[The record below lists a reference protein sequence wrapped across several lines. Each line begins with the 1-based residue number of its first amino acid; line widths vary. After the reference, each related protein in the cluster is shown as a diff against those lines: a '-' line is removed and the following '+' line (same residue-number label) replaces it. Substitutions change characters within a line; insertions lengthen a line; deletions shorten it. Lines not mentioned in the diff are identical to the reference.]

1 MRHYE
6 VVLLVR
12 PDRSEQLSDMLKRYQ
27 DLVEKNNGNI
37 HRLEDIGRLQLAY
50 NIQDMHKAH
59 YVIINIECDDQTLSE
74 IESSFKFND
83 SIIRHL
89 IVRMNTAETG
99 PSILFS
105 ENNKQEKEKE
115 KEKKEK
121 DKKVVKR
128 KDERQLI
135 EKVAE
140 AKKDQVMESKSESD
154 LVETEREGSEE
165 QNKDV
170 SDEKE

>member
-6 VVLLVR
+6 VVLLVH
-12 PDRSEQLSDMLKRYQ
+12 PAQSDQLSGMLKRYQ
-27 DLVEKNNGNI
+27 DLVEKNNGKV
-37 HRLEDIGRLQLAY
+37 HRLEDIGRLRLAY

-59 YVIINIECDDQTLSE
+59 YVLINIECDNQTLSE

-89 IVRMNTAETG
+89 IVRMNKAETE

-105 ENNKQEKEKE
+105 VNSKKEKE
-115 KEKKEK
+115 KNEK
-121 DKKVVKR
+121 DKKAVKR
-128 KDERQLI
+128 KNERQLI

-140 AKKDQVMESKSESD
+140 AKKDQVMASKSESD

-170 SDEKE
+170 LDEKE

>member
-12 PDRSEQLSDMLKRYQ
+12 PDRSDQLSDMLKRYQ

-59 YVIINIECDDQTLSE
+59 YVLINIECDDQTLSE

-89 IVRMNTAETG
+89 IVRMNKAETG

-105 ENNKQEKEKE
+105 ENNKEEKGTR
-115 KEKKEK
+115 
-121 DKKVVKR
+121 DRDNKVIER
-128 KDERQLI
+128 KNESQLI
-135 EKVAE
+135 KKVAE
-140 AKKDQVMESKSESD
+140 AKKDKEMESKSESD
-154 LVETEREGSEE
+154 LDETEIEESEE
-165 QNKDV
+165 QNKDALG
-170 SDEKE
+170 EKE

>member
-6 VVLLVR
+6 VVLLVH
-12 PDRSEQLSDMLKRYQ
+12 PAQSDQLSGMLKRYQ
-27 DLVEKNNGNI
+27 DLVEKNNGKV

-59 YVIINIECDDQTLSE
+59 YVLINIECDDQTLSE

-89 IVRMNTAETG
+89 IVRMNKAETE

-105 ENNKQEKEKE
+105 ENNKQEKEK
-115 KEKKEK
+115 KEK
-121 DKKVVKR
+121 DKKVVRSKN
-128 KDERQLI
+128 ESPLI

-140 AKKDQVMESKSESD
+140 VEKDQVTESKSEND

-165 QNKDV
+165 QNEDV

>member
-12 PDRSEQLSDMLKRYQ
+12 SDRSDQVSDMLKRYQ

-59 YVIINIECDDQTLSE
+59 YVLINIECDNQTLSE

-115 KEKKEK
+115 KKEK
-121 DKKVVKR
+121 DKKVVRSKN
-128 KDERQLI
+128 ESPLI

-140 AKKDQVMESKSESD
+140 VEKDQVTESKSEND

>member
-12 PDRSEQLSDMLKRYQ
+12 PDRSDQLSDMLKRYQ

-59 YVIINIECDDQTLSE
+59 YVLINIECDDQTLSE

-89 IVRMNTAETG
+89 IVRMNKAETE

-105 ENNKQEKEKE
+105 ENNKQEKQ
-115 KEKKEK
+115 KKEK
-121 DKKVVKR
+121 DKKIIER
-128 KDERQLI
+128 KNESPLI
-135 EKVAE
+135 EKKVVE
-140 AKKDQVMESKSESD
+140 VKKDKV
-154 LVETEREGSEE
+154 VETESEVDPGEIETQGSAE
-165 QNKDV
+165 QNEDV
-170 SDEKE
+170 SDEKG

>member
-12 PDRSEQLSDMLKRYQ
+12 PDRSDQLSDMLKRYQ
-27 DLVEKNNGNI
+27 DLVEKNNGNV

-59 YVIINIECDDQTLSE
+59 YVLINIECDDQTLSE

-89 IVRMNTAETG
+89 IVRMNKAETE

-105 ENNKQEKEKE
+105 VNSKKEKE
-115 KEKKEK
+115 KNEK
-121 DKKVVKR
+121 DKKAVKR
-128 KDERQLI
+128 KNERQLI

-170 SDEKE
+170 LDEKE

>member
-12 PDRSEQLSDMLKRYQ
+12 PDRSDQLSDMLKRYQ

-59 YVIINIECDDQTLSE
+59 YVLINIECDDQTLSE

-89 IVRMNTAETG
+89 IVRMNKAETE
-99 PSILFS
+99 PSVLFS
-105 ENNKQEKEKE
+105 ANNKEKND
-115 KEKKEK
+115 K
-121 DKKVVKR
+121 DKTAVKR
-128 KDERQLI
+128 KNESQLI

-140 AKKDQVMESKSESD
+140 AKKDQVIESKSESD
-154 LVETEREGSEE
+154 LVETEKKGSEE

-170 SDEKE
+170 LNEKE

>member
-12 PDRSEQLSDMLKRYQ
+12 SDRSDQLPAMLKRYQ

-59 YVIINIECDDQTLSE
+59 YVLINIECDDQTLSE

-89 IVRMNTAETG
+89 IVRMNKAETG

-105 ENNKQEKEKE
+105 ENNKKNKEKMN
-115 KEKKEK
+115 K
-121 DKKVVKR
+121 DNKVVER
-128 KDERQLI
+128 KNESQLI
-135 EKVAE
+135 EKVTE
-140 AKKDQVMESKSESD
+140 AKKDKKIESKAESD
-154 LVETEREGSEE
+154 LDETGREGSEE

-170 SDEKE
+170 LDEKE

>member
-6 VVLLVR
+6 VVLIVR
-12 PDRSEQLSDMLKRYQ
+12 PDRSDQLSDMLKRYQ

-59 YVIINIECDDQTLSE
+59 YVLINIECDDQTLSE

-83 SIIRHL
+83 SILRHL
-89 IVRMNTAETG
+89 IVRMNKAETE

-105 ENNKQEKEKE
+105 ENNKQEKEK
-115 KEKKEK
+115 KEK
-121 DKKVVKR
+121 DKKVVRSKN
-128 KDERQLI
+128 ESPLI

-140 AKKDQVMESKSESD
+140 VEKDQVTESKSEND

-165 QNKDV
+165 QNEDV

>member
-12 PDRSEQLSDMLKRYQ
+12 PDLSDQFTDMLKRYQ
-27 DLVEKNNGNI
+27 DMVEKNNGNV

-83 SIIRHL
+83 SIIRYL
-89 IVRMNTAETG
+89 IVRMNKAETE

-105 ENNKQEKEKE
+105 ENNKQEKEK
-115 KEKKEK
+115 KEK
-121 DKKVVKR
+121 DKKVVER
-128 KDERQLI
+128 KNESQLI

-170 SDEKE
+170 LDEKE

>member
-12 PDRSEQLSDMLKRYQ
+12 TDRSDQLQAMLKRYQ
-27 DLVEKNNGNI
+27 DLVEKNNGNV

-59 YVIINIECDDQTLSE
+59 YVLINIECDDQTLSE

-89 IVRMNTAETG
+89 IVRMNKAETG

-105 ENNKQEKEKE
+105 ENNKEEKRK
-115 KEKKEK
+115 K
-121 DKKVVKR
+121 DKDNKIIER
-128 KDERQLI
+128 KNESQLI

-154 LVETEREGSEE
+154 LAETEREGSEE
-165 QNKDV
+165 QNEDV
-170 SDEKE
+170 IDEKE

>member
-12 PDRSEQLSDMLKRYQ
+12 PDRSDQLSDMLKRYQ

-50 NIQDMHKAH
+50 NIQDLHKAH
-59 YVIINIECDDQTLSE
+59 YVLINIECDDQTLSK
-74 IESSFKFND
+74 IESSFKIND
-83 SIIRHL
+83 SILRYL
-89 IVRMNTAETG
+89 IVRMNKVETE

-105 ENNKQEKEKE
+105 ENNKQVKEI
-115 KEKKEK
+115 KEK
-121 DKKVVKR
+121 DKKIVRSKN
-128 KDERQLI
+128 ESPLI
-135 EKVAE
+135 EKAAE
-140 AKKDQVMESKSESD
+140 TKKDQVMEIESENN
-154 LVETEREGSEE
+154 LGQTEAEGSGE

-170 SDEKE
+170 LDEKD

>member
-6 VVLLVR
+6 VVLLVH
-12 PDRSEQLSDMLKRYQ
+12 PDQSDQLTDMLKRYQ
-27 DLVEKNNGNI
+27 DMVEKDSGKV

-59 YVIINIECDDQTLSE
+59 YVLINIECSDKTLSE

-89 IVRMNTAETG
+89 IVRMNKAETE

-105 ENNKQEKEKE
+105 ENNKQEKQ
-115 KEKKEK
+115 KKEK
-121 DKKVVKR
+121 DKKIIER
-128 KDERQLI
+128 KNESPLI
-135 EKVAE
+135 EKVVE
-140 AKKDQVMESKSESD
+140 VKKDQVVQIESEND
-154 LVETEREGSEE
+154 PGETETQGSAE
-165 QNKDV
+165 QNEDV
-170 SDEKE
+170 SDEKG

>member
-12 PDRSEQLSDMLKRYQ
+12 PNRSDQLPAMIKRYQ
-27 DLVEKNNGNI
+27 DLVEKNNGII

-59 YVIINIECDDQTLSE
+59 YVLINIECDDQTLSE

-89 IVRMNTAETG
+89 IVRMNKAETE

-105 ENNKQEKEKE
+105 VNSKKEKE
-115 KEKKEK
+115 KNEK
-121 DKKVVKR
+121 DKKAVKR
-128 KDERQLI
+128 KNESQLI

-154 LVETEREGSEE
+154 LVETERAGSEE

-170 SDEKE
+170 LDEKE

>member
-6 VVLLVR
+6 VVLLVQ
-12 PDRSEQLSDMLKRYQ
+12 PDLSDQLTDMLKRYQ
-27 DLVEKNNGNI
+27 DMVEKNNGNV

-59 YVIINIECDDQTLSE
+59 YVLINIECDDQTLSE

-89 IVRMNTAETG
+89 IVRMNKAETE

-105 ENNKQEKEKE
+105 ENNKQEKEKR
-115 KEKKEK
+115 EK
-121 DKKVVKR
+121 DKKVVER
-128 KDERQLI
+128 KNESPLI
-135 EKVAE
+135 EKVVE
-140 AKKDQVMESKSESD
+140 VKKDQVVQIESEND
-154 LVETEREGSEE
+154 PGETEAEGSEE
-165 QNKDV
+165 KNEDV

>member
-6 VVLLVR
+6 VVLLVH
-12 PDRSEQLSDMLKRYQ
+12 PDQSDQLTDMLKRYQ
-27 DLVEKNNGNI
+27 DMVEKDSGKV

-59 YVIINIECDDQTLSE
+59 YVLINIECSDKTLSE

-89 IVRMNTAETG
+89 IVRMNKAETE

-105 ENNKQEKEKE
+105 ENNKQEKQ
-115 KEKKEK
+115 KKEK
-121 DKKVVKR
+121 DKKIIKR
-128 KDERQLI
+128 KNESPLI
-135 EKVAE
+135 EKKVVE
-140 AKKDQVMESKSESD
+140 VKKDKV
-154 LVETEREGSEE
+154 VETESEVDPGEIETQGSAE
-165 QNKDV
+165 QNEDV
-170 SDEKE
+170 SDEKG

>member
-6 VVLLVR
+6 VVLLVQ
-12 PDRSEQLSDMLKRYQ
+12 PDLSDQLTDMLKRYQ
-27 DLVEKNNGNI
+27 DMVEKNNGNV

-59 YVIINIECDDQTLSE
+59 YVLINIECDDQTLSE

-89 IVRMNTAETG
+89 IVRMNKAETE

-105 ENNKQEKEKE
+105 ENNKQEKEKR
-115 KEKKEK
+115 EK
-121 DKKVVKR
+121 DKKVVER
-128 KDERQLI
+128 KNESPLI
-135 EKVAE
+135 EKVVE
-140 AKKDQVMESKSESD
+140 VKKDQVMEIKSENAPGEI
-154 LVETEREGSEE
+154 ETKGSEE
-165 QNKDV
+165 QNEDV
-170 SDEKE
+170 R

>member
-12 PDRSEQLSDMLKRYQ
+12 PNRSDQLPAMLKRYQ

-37 HRLEDIGRLQLAY
+37 HRLEDIGRHQLAY
-50 NIQDMHKAH
+50 NIQDIHKAH
-59 YVIINIECDDQTLSE
+59 YVLINIECDDQTLSE

-89 IVRMNTAETG
+89 IVRMNKAETE

-105 ENNKQEKEKE
+105 ANSKKEKE
-115 KEKKEK
+115 KNEK
-121 DKKVVKR
+121 DKKAVKR
-128 KDERQLI
+128 KNESQLI

-154 LVETEREGSEE
+154 LVETERAGSEE

-170 SDEKE
+170 LDEKE

>member
-1 MRHYE
+1 
-6 VVLLVR
+6 VR
-12 PDRSEQLSDMLKRYQ
+12 PDRSDQLSDMLKRYQ

-59 YVIINIECDDQTLSE
+59 YVLINIECDDQTLSE

-89 IVRMNTAETG
+89 IVRMNKAETE

-105 ENNKQEKEKE
+105 ENNKQEKEKR
-115 KEKKEK
+115 EK
-121 DKKVVKR
+121 DKKVVER
-128 KDERQLI
+128 KNESPLI
-135 EKVAE
+135 EKVVE
-140 AKKDQVMESKSESD
+140 VKKDQVVQIESEND
-154 LVETEREGSEE
+154 PGETEAEGSEE
-165 QNKDV
+165 KNEDV

>member
-6 VVLLVR
+6 VVLLVS
-12 PDRSEQLSDMLKRYQ
+12 PDRSDQLPDMLKRYQ

-59 YVIINIECDDQTLSE
+59 YVLINIECDDQTLSE

-89 IVRMNTAETG
+89 IVRMNKAETG
-99 PSILFS
+99 PSTLFS
-105 ENNKQEKEKE
+105 KNNKQE

-121 DKKVVKR
+121 DKTVVER
-128 KDERQLI
+128 KNESPLI
-135 EKVAE
+135 EKVVE
-140 AKKDQVMESKSESD
+140 VKKDQVMEIKSEND
-154 LVETEREGSEE
+154 PGEIETKGSEE
-165 QNKDV
+165 QNEDV
-170 SDEKE
+170 R

>member
-12 PDRSEQLSDMLKRYQ
+12 PDRSDQLSDMLKRYQ

-59 YVIINIECDDQTLSE
+59 YVLINIECSDKTLSE

-89 IVRMNTAETG
+89 IVRMNKAETE

-105 ENNKQEKEKE
+105 ANSKKEKE
-115 KEKKEK
+115 KNEK
-121 DKKVVKR
+121 DKKAVKR
-128 KDERQLI
+128 KNESQLI

-170 SDEKE
+170 LDEKE

>member
-6 VVLLVR
+6 VVLLVH
-12 PDRSEQLSDMLKRYQ
+12 PDQSDQLTDMLKRYQ
-27 DLVEKNNGNI
+27 DMVEKDSGKV

-59 YVIINIECDDQTLSE
+59 YVLINIECSDKTLSE

-89 IVRMNTAETG
+89 IVRMNKAETE

-105 ENNKQEKEKE
+105 ENNKQEKQ
-115 KEKKEK
+115 KKEK
-121 DKKVVKR
+121 DKKIIER
-128 KDERQLI
+128 KNESPLI
-135 EKVAE
+135 EKKVVE
-140 AKKDQVMESKSESD
+140 VKKDKV
-154 LVETEREGSEE
+154 VETESEVDTGEIETQGSAE
-165 QNKDV
+165 QNEDV
-170 SDEKE
+170 SDEKG

>member
-6 VVLLVR
+6 VVLIVR
-12 PDRSEQLSDMLKRYQ
+12 PDRSDQLSDMLKRYQ

-59 YVIINIECDDQTLSE
+59 YVLINIECDDQTLSE
-74 IESSFKFND
+74 VESSFKFND

-89 IVRMNTAETG
+89 IVRMNKAETE
-99 PSILFS
+99 PSIIFS
-105 ENNKQEKEKE
+105 ENNKEEKGTR
-115 KEKKEK
+115 
-121 DKKVVKR
+121 DRDNKVIER
-128 KDERQLI
+128 KNESQLI
-135 EKVAE
+135 KKVAE
-140 AKKDQVMESKSESD
+140 AKKDKEMENKSESD
-154 LVETEREGSEE
+154 LDETEREESEE

-170 SDEKE
+170 LGEKE

>member
-6 VVLLVR
+6 VVLLVH
-12 PDRSEQLSDMLKRYQ
+12 PDRSDQLPAMLIRYK
-27 DLVEKNNGNI
+27 DLVEENNGNV

-50 NIQDMHKAH
+50 NIQDLHKAH
-59 YVIINIECDDQTLSE
+59 YVLINIECDDQTLSE

-83 SIIRHL
+83 SILRHL
-89 IVRMNTAETG
+89 IVRMNKAETE

-115 KEKKEK
+115 KKEK
-121 DKKVVKR
+121 DKKVVRSKN
-128 KDERQLI
+128 ESPLI

-140 AKKDQVMESKSESD
+140 VEKDQVTESKSEND

>member
-12 PDRSEQLSDMLKRYQ
+12 SDRSDQVSDMLKRYQ

-59 YVIINIECDDQTLSE
+59 YVLINIECDDQTLSE

-83 SIIRHL
+83 SILRHL
-89 IVRMNTAETG
+89 IVRMNKAETE

-105 ENNKQEKEKE
+105 ANSKKEKE
-115 KEKKEK
+115 KNEK
-121 DKKVVKR
+121 DKKAVKR
-128 KDERQLI
+128 KNESQLI

-154 LVETEREGSEE
+154 LVETERAGSEE

-170 SDEKE
+170 LDEKE

>member
-12 PDRSEQLSDMLKRYQ
+12 PDRSDQLSDMLKRYQ

-59 YVIINIECDDQTLSE
+59 YVLINIECDNQTLSE

-89 IVRMNTAETG
+89 IVRMNKAETE

-105 ENNKQEKEKE
+105 ENNKQEKQ
-115 KEKKEK
+115 KKEK
-121 DKKVVKR
+121 DKKIIER
-128 KDERQLI
+128 KNESPLI
-135 EKVAE
+135 EKKVVE
-140 AKKDQVMESKSESD
+140 VKKDKV
-154 LVETEREGSEE
+154 VETESEVDPGEIETQGSAE
-165 QNKDV
+165 QNEDV
-170 SDEKE
+170 SDEKG

>member
-12 PDRSEQLSDMLKRYQ
+12 PDRSDQLSDMLKRYQ

-59 YVIINIECDDQTLSE
+59 YVLINIECDDQTLSE

-89 IVRMNTAETG
+89 IVRMNKAETE

-105 ENNKQEKEKE
+105 ANSKKEKE
-115 KEKKEK
+115 KNEK

-128 KDERQLI
+128 KNESPLI

-140 AKKDQVMESKSESD
+140 VEKDQVAEIESEND
-154 LVETEREGSEE
+154 PGETEAEGSEE
-165 QNKDV
+165 KNEDV

>member
-6 VVLLVR
+6 VVLIVR
-12 PDRSEQLSDMLKRYQ
+12 PDRSDQLSDMLKRYQ

-59 YVIINIECDDQTLSE
+59 YVLINIECDDQTLSE

-89 IVRMNTAETG
+89 IVRMNKAETE

-105 ENNKQEKEKE
+105 ANSKKEKE
-115 KEKKEK
+115 KNEK
-121 DKKVVKR
+121 DKKAVKR
-128 KDERQLI
+128 KNESQLI

-154 LVETEREGSEE
+154 LVETERAGSEE

-170 SDEKE
+170 LDEKE

>member
-6 VVLLVR
+6 VVLLVQ
-12 PDRSEQLSDMLKRYQ
+12 PDLSDQLTDMLKRYQ
-27 DLVEKNNGNI
+27 DMVEKNNGNV

-74 IESSFKFND
+74 IESSFKLND
-83 SIIRHL
+83 SILRHL
-89 IVRMNTAETG
+89 IVRMNKAETE

-105 ENNKQEKEKE
+105 ENNKQEKEK
-115 KEKKEK
+115 KEK
-121 DKKVVKR
+121 DKKVVER
-128 KDERQLI
+128 KNESQLI
-135 EKVAE
+135 EKVAV

-170 SDEKE
+170 LDEKE

>member
-6 VVLLVR
+6 VVLIVR
-12 PDRSEQLSDMLKRYQ
+12 PDRSDQLSDMLKRYQ

-59 YVIINIECDDQTLSE
+59 YVLINIECDDQTLSE

-89 IVRMNTAETG
+89 IVRMNKAETE

-105 ENNKQEKEKE
+105 ENNKQEKQ
-115 KEKKEK
+115 KKEK
-121 DKKVVKR
+121 DKKIIER
-128 KDERQLI
+128 KNESPLI
-135 EKVAE
+135 EKKVVE
-140 AKKDQVMESKSESD
+140 VKKDKV
-154 LVETEREGSEE
+154 VETESEVDPGEIETQGSAE
-165 QNKDV
+165 QNEDV
-170 SDEKE
+170 PDEKS

>member
-6 VVLLVR
+6 VVLIVR
-12 PDRSEQLSDMLKRYQ
+12 PDRSDQLPAMLKRYQ
-27 DLVEKNNGNI
+27 DLVEKNNGKV

-59 YVIINIECDDQTLSE
+59 YVLINIECDDQTLSE

-83 SIIRHL
+83 SILRHL
-89 IVRMNTAETG
+89 IVRMNKAETE

-105 ENNKQEKEKE
+105 ENNKQEKEK
-115 KEKKEK
+115 KEK
-121 DKKVVKR
+121 DKKVVRSKN
-128 KDERQLI
+128 ESPLI

-140 AKKDQVMESKSESD
+140 VEKDQVTESKSEND

-165 QNKDV
+165 QNEDV

>member
-6 VVLLVR
+6 VVLLVH
-12 PDRSEQLSDMLKRYQ
+12 PDQSDQLSGMLKRHQ
-27 DLVEKNNGNI
+27 ELVEKNNGKV
-37 HRLEDIGRLQLAY
+37 HRLEDLGRRQLAY

-59 YVIINIECDDQTLSE
+59 YVLINIECNDQTLSE
-74 IESSFKFND
+74 FESSFKFND
-83 SIIRHL
+83 SIIRYL
-89 IVRMNTAETG
+89 IVRMNKAETE

-105 ENNKQEKEKE
+105 ENNKQEKEK
-115 KEKKEK
+115 KEK
-121 DKKVVKR
+121 DKKVVER
-128 KDERQLI
+128 KNESPLI
-135 EKVAE
+135 EKLVE

-170 SDEKE
+170 LDEKE

>member
-12 PDRSEQLSDMLKRYQ
+12 PDRSDQLSDMLKRYQ

-59 YVIINIECDDQTLSE
+59 YVLINIECDDQTLSE

-89 IVRMNTAETG
+89 IVRMNKAETE

-105 ENNKQEKEKE
+105 ENNKQEKEKR
-115 KEKKEK
+115 EK
-121 DKKVVKR
+121 DKKVVER
-128 KDERQLI
+128 KNESPLI
-135 EKVAE
+135 EKVVE
-140 AKKDQVMESKSESD
+140 VKKDQVMEIKSENAPGEI
-154 LVETEREGSEE
+154 ETKGSEE
-165 QNKDV
+165 QNEDV
-170 SDEKE
+170 R

>member
-12 PDRSEQLSDMLKRYQ
+12 PDRSDQLSDMLKRYQ

-37 HRLEDIGRLQLAY
+37 HRLENIGRLQLAY

-59 YVIINIECDDQTLSE
+59 YVLINIECDNQTLSE

-115 KEKKEK
+115 KKEK
-121 DKKVVKR
+121 DKKVVER
-128 KDERQLI
+128 KNESQLI
-135 EKVAE
+135 EKVAV

-154 LVETEREGSEE
+154 LVEIERAGSEE

-170 SDEKE
+170 LDEKE

>member
-12 PDRSEQLSDMLKRYQ
+12 PDRSDQLSDMLKRYQ

-59 YVIINIECDDQTLSE
+59 YVLINIECDDQTLSE

-89 IVRMNTAETG
+89 IVRMNKAETE

-105 ENNKQEKEKE
+105 ANSKKEKE
-115 KEKKEK
+115 KNEK
-121 DKKVVKR
+121 DKKAVKR
-128 KDERQLI
+128 KNESQLI

-170 SDEKE
+170 LDEKE

>member
-6 VVLLVR
+6 VVLIVR
-12 PDRSEQLSDMLKRYQ
+12 PDRSDQLSDMLKRYQ

-59 YVIINIECDDQTLSE
+59 YVLINIECDDQTLSE

-89 IVRMNTAETG
+89 IIRMNKAETE

-105 ENNKQEKEKE
+105 ENNKQEKEKR
-115 KEKKEK
+115 EK
-121 DKKVVKR
+121 DKKVVER
-128 KDERQLI
+128 KNESPLI

-170 SDEKE
+170 LDEKE

>member
-12 PDRSEQLSDMLKRYQ
+12 PDRSDQLSDMLKRYQ
-27 DLVEKNNGNI
+27 DLVEQNNGNI
-37 HRLEDIGRLQLAY
+37 HRLENIGRLQLAY

-59 YVIINIECDDQTLSE
+59 YVLINIECDDQTLSE

-89 IVRMNTAETG
+89 IVRMNKAETE

-105 ENNKQEKEKE
+105 VNSKKEKE
-115 KEKKEK
+115 KNEK
-121 DKKVVKR
+121 DKKAVKR
-128 KDERQLI
+128 KNERQLI

-170 SDEKE
+170 LDEKE